1 MRYTVVRQKFK
12 PHLALWTTTVF
23 NEHDCWIVFFRRL
36 LLMDRGFQLL
46 LDNLTSTLFE
56 AYFYY
61 PDVTS
66 WKYFCWNASRHE
78 LTKII
83 QMIWALLTFEKSVLI
98 SDWIKGILIVL
109 FVSQI
114 THGTTYRVERFK
126 HNHVACSNASCG
138 CPNFTL
144 FIVVISA
151 SCVKL
156 QLYEWF
162 CPKQIAH
169 MKAKCTIILCGT
181 VETNWKGKRTL
192 LMERQRR

>member
-66 WKYFCWNASRHE
+66 WKFFYWNASRHE
-78 LTKII
+78 LTEII

-138 CPNFTL
+138 CP
-144 FIVVISA
+144 
-151 SCVKL
+151 
-156 QLYEWF
+156 
-162 CPKQIAH
+162 
-169 MKAKCTIILCGT
+169 KAKEVKRESDRNVGSMRVNGQVFPSWRLLVLCQS
-181 VETNWKGKRTL
+181 L
-192 LMERQRR
+192 FPS